1 MHQSRKRLSLYNTI
15 TAIGLTL
22 VNGLLG
28 IVVTRLIISR
38 FGSDFN
44 GLNSTANQIVNVL
57 LILEGGF
64 TLATNVALFS
74 PLGRQDYAL
83 VNGILSATRKKFRL
97 IGISF
102 LGVGMI
108 ATGAYTAAVNSGLEK
123 PLIASIILM
132 TILPQAFNLY
142 YAASYRVLLQ
152 AQQREYIISSITML
166 TIGLGHAVNILLITR
181 GGDMWMV
188 RFTTMVFALFNSLL
202 IAGWVKRANPYLD
215 FSAEPRRDLIKG
227 TNDVLTQK
235 ITGVI
240 YNAAPIVFLSVSP
253 VGGTLLASIYAVYN
267 NVFTMIKSLLHGVID
282 APRLGLGQLLS
293 ERSREEIWPV
303 FRLYEYIAF
312 LAVFVL
318 LSTACTL
325 IFPFIEI
332 YTAGVNDINYCD
344 RTIALLMVSI
354 CTIEM
359 LHIPSGHL
367 INMAGMFQ
375 IAKRFQLAAC
385 FLLVAAMSIGGSVW
399 GMYGILAAL
408 LLAATVLAFLEMG
421 YVHLYFFRN
430 KTGTLLKMLL
440 PLVFLGIAVCAG
452 EAALPVQIN
461 GYISFVEYGFLFF
474 VLHCCAAVFA
484 AAVFNRKDL
493 ISICSIVKSSIK
505 RH

>member
-1 MHQSRKRLSLYNTI
+1 MHQSRRRLSLYNTI

-28 IVVTRLIISR
+28 IVVTRLIITR

-64 TLATNVALFS
+64 TLATNVALFA
-74 PLGRQDYAL
+74 PLGQQNYAL

-102 LGVGMI
+102 LGVGII
-108 ATGAYTAAVNSGLEK
+108 AAGAYTAAVNSGLEK

-132 TILPQAFNLY
+132 TVLPQAFNLY
-142 YAASYRVLLQ
+142 YAVSYRVLLQ

-166 TIGLGHAVNILLITR
+166 TIGLGHAVNIFLVIQ
-181 GGDMWMV
+181 GGDMWMI

-215 FSAEPRRDLIKG
+215 FCAEPRRDLIKG

-293 ERSREEIWPV
+293 ERPREEVWPI

-325 IFPFIEI
+325 IFPFIEF

-344 RTIALLMVSI
+344 NTIALLMVSI
-354 CTIEM
+354 CTIEI
-359 LHIPSGHL
+359 LHLPSGHL
-367 INMAGMFQ
+367 LNMAGMFQ

-399 GMYGILAAL
+399 GMYGILTAL
-408 LLAATVLAFLEMG
+408 LFAAIVLAFLEMG
-421 YVHLYFFRN
+421 YVHLYFFHN

-440 PLVFLGIAVCAG
+440 PLVFSGVVVCAG
-452 EAALPVQIN
+452 EAAISVPIN
-461 GYISFVEYGFLFF
+461 GYISFAKYGFLFF
-474 VLHCCAAVFA
+474 ALHCCAAVFT

-493 ISICSIVKSSIK
+493 ISICSIIKSSIK

>member
-1 MHQSRKRLSLYNTI
+1 MHQSRKKLSLYNTI

-64 TLATNVALFS
+64 TLASNVALFA
-74 PLGRQDYAL
+74 PLGQQDYAL

-97 IGISF
+97 IGILF
-102 LGVGMI
+102 LGVGII
-108 ATGAYTAAVNSGLEK
+108 AAGVYTAAVNSGLGK
-123 PLIASIILM
+123 ALIASIILM
-132 TILPQAFNLY
+132 TVLPQAFNLY

-166 TIGLGHAVNILLITR
+166 TIGLGHAVNILLITQ

-188 RFTTMVFALFNSLL
+188 RFITMVFALSNSLL

-267 NVFTMIKSLLHGVID
+267 NVFIMIKSLLHGVID

-293 ERSREEIWPV
+293 ERPREEVWPV

-325 IFPFIEI
+325 IFPFIKI
-332 YTAGVNDINYCD
+332 YTAGVSDINYCD

-367 INMAGMFQ
+367 INMAGMFR
-375 IAKRFQLAAC
+375 ISKRFQVSAC
-385 FLLVAAMSIGGSVW
+385 FLLVAAMSVGGSVW
-399 GMYGILAAL
+399 GMYGILTAL
-408 LLAATVLAFLEMG
+408 LLAAILLAFLEMG
-421 YVHLYFFRN
+421 YVHLYFFQH
-430 KTGTLLKMLL
+430 KIFTLLIMLL
-440 PLVFLGIAVCAG
+440 PLVVSGITVCAG
-452 EAALPVQIN
+452 EAALSVQIN
-461 GYISFVEYGFLFF
+461 GYVSFIKYGFLFF
-474 VLHCCAAVFA
+474 ALHCCAAVFV
-484 AAVFNRKDL
+484 AAVFNHKDL
-493 ISICSIVKSSIK
+493 ISICSIVKSSIN